1 MQSRI
6 STSPAPSSPAA
17 SVKASLAAVALVA
30 STLAGL
36 TTSAAA
42 ADAPGNPAPLSTQQR
57 SDLVEQHLS
66 IGRTSGGQAAL
77 VNSALADRGV
87 TSTAAPGAV
96 TLSWKPY
103 TADARYT
110 IVRGETPLTTTKPG
124 QATFKDTNATAG
136 ASYQYRIIPELKG
149 DTSTARTWGLT
160 VAVPEV
166 IRGETEAA
174 AVQRTATTQAAAAKA
189 AATTTLTWTTFIP
202 QKYINQPIPKACKY
216 WGSKYVYGGDNRG
229 FDWKSSRYRTSA
241 SAVINWK
248 SHKVSGYTSVKATH
262 VYKKSN
268 KRLVAKKT
276 ANAKGMKVKKLGAGS
291 GYADIRMVTHST
303 NPFCGGVA
311 KVKGAIDGA
320 LTFHI
325 TRGGWEIRSGNHRQM
340 PNHEIYIYNGG
351 RVTWVYKSKY
361 ASPLCLVGSAMCDLK
376 NLTGYYGKYK

>member
-1 MQSRI
+1 MQSGI
-6 STSPAPSSPAA
+6 P
-17 SVKASLAAVALVA
+17 SVKASLVAVALVA
-30 STLAGL
+30 GTLAGL
-36 TTSAAA
+36 NTSAS
-42 ADAPGNPAPLSTQQR
+42 ADEAPGTPAPLSAQQR
-57 SDLVEQHLS
+57 SDLSEQRLS
-66 IGRTSGGQAAL
+66 IGRASNGRVAL
-77 VNSALADRGV
+77 VNGALADRGV

-103 TADARYT
+103 AADARYT
-110 IVRGETPLTTTKPG
+110 IVRGDTPLVTTERG
-124 QATFKDTNATAG
+124 QSTFKDTAATAG
-136 ASYQYRIIPELKG
+136 ASYEYRIIPELKG

-160 VAVPEV
+160 VAVPKV
-166 IRGETEAA
+166 NRGESEAVSVQHAA
-174 AVQRTATTQAAAAKA
+174 AAQAASAKA

-202 QKYINQPIPKACKY
+202 QKYIDQPIPKACKY
-216 WGSKYVYGGDNRG
+216 WGSKYVYGGDNRS
-229 FDWKSSRYRTSA
+229 FDWKSSRYRTSE
-241 SAVINWK
+241 SATITW
-248 SHKVSGYTSVKATH
+248 STRKVNGYTSVKATH

-268 KRLVAKKT
+268 KKLVAKKT
-276 ANAKGMKVKKLGAGS
+276 ASTKDMKVKKLGAGS

-303 NPFCGGVA
+303 NPFCSGVA

-361 ASPLCLVGSAMCDLK
+361 ASALCLVGAATCDLR

>member
-6 STSPAPSSPAA
+6 S
-17 SVKASLAAVALVA
+17 SVKASLAAAALVS
-30 STLAGL
+30 STFAGL
-36 TTSAAA
+36 STTAVA
-42 ADAPGNPAPLSTQQR
+42 ADAPGTPAPLSAQQR
-57 SDLVEQHLS
+57 SDLAEQRLS
-66 IGRTSGGQAAL
+66 IGRTSGGQVAL
-77 VNSALADRGV
+77 VNGALADLGV

-103 TADARYT
+103 AAGARYT

-124 QATFKDTNATAG
+124 QASFKDTTATDG

-160 VAVPEV
+160 VAVPKV
-166 IRGETEAA
+166 NRGETEAA
-174 AVQRTATTQAAAAKA
+174 AVQRTSTAQAAAAKA

-216 WGSKYVYGGDNRG
+216 WGSKYVYGGDNRS
-229 FDWKSSRYRTSA
+229 FDWKSSRYRTSE

-248 SHKVSGYTSVKATH
+248 THKVSGYTSVKTTH

-268 KRLVAKKT
+268 KKLVAKKT
-276 ANAKGMKVKKLGAGS
+276 ASAKDMKVKKLGAGS
-291 GYADIRMVTHST
+291 GYADIRMVTHSS
-303 NPFCGGVA
+303 NPFCGGIA
-311 KVKGAIDGA
+311 KIKGAIDGA

-361 ASPLCLVGSAMCDLK
+361 ASPLCLVGALQCELK

>member
-6 STSPAPSSPAA
+6 SNLSRTVGSRRAG
-17 SVKASLAAVALVA
+17 VKASLAAVALVA
-30 STLAGL
+30 GTLAGQ
-36 TTSAAA
+36 TTAAAA
-42 ADAPGNPAPLSTQQR
+42 ADARGNAAPLSAQQR

-66 IGRTSGGQAAL
+66 IGRTGGGQVAL
-77 VNSALADRGV
+77 VNNALADRGV
-87 TSTAAPGAV
+87 TSAAAPGAV

-103 TADARYT
+103 TTDARYT

-136 ASYQYRIIPELKG
+136 SSYQYRIIPELKG

-160 VAVPEV
+160 VAVPKV
-166 IRGETEAA
+166 NRGETEAA
-174 AVQRTATTQAAAAKA
+174 AVQRTATTQAAAAKP
-189 AATTTLTWTTFIP
+189 ATTTLTWTTFIP
-202 QKYINQPIPKACKY
+202 QKHINQPIPKACKY
-216 WGSKYVYGGDNRG
+216 WGKKYVYGGDNRD

-241 SAVINWK
+241 SAVITWK
-248 SHKVSGYTSVKATH
+248 SRKVSGYTSVKATH

-268 KRLVAKKT
+268 KKLVAKK
-276 ANAKGMKVKKLGAGS
+276 NASAKDMKVKKLGAGS

-303 NPFCGGVA
+303 NPFCSGIA

-361 ASPLCLVGSAMCDLK
+361 SSPLCLVGSATCDLK